1 LLLRVEVSE
10 LTLPLGRHP
19 SLRLQD
25 LLRLVGASRRLVTL
39 RSIEIME
46 ICSLRATT
54 AVVEVVDRVSTRATH
69 STIYNQGGTA
79 TWLAIRFL

>member
-10 LTLPLGRHP
+10 LTLPLSRHP

-39 RSIEIME
+39 GSIEIME
-46 ICSLRATT
+46 VCSLRATS
-54 AVVEVVDRVSTRATH
+54 VIEVVDRVGTRATH
-69 STIYNQGGTA
+69 STIYNKRETA
-79 TWLAIRFL
+79 TWLAIDFF